1 MTIRKFE
8 LDFGLVTIMDSIL
21 IAELKE
27 GIVFGPEQNQKL
39 LDLGQEIFQSKPYGY
54 ISHRIN
60 SYSVDPMVYRD
71 SANAENLHAIAVVSH
86 NEMTRSNAEKVE
98 RKFYNNSNSFE
109 VFDDLNDAINWIK
122 LEI

>member
-8 LDFGLVTIMDSIL
+8 LDFGLVTIMESIL

-39 LDLGQEIFQSKPYGY
+39 LDLGREVFQEKPYGY

-60 SYSVDPMVYRD
+60 SYSVDPMVYMD
-71 SANAENLHAIAVVSH
+71 SANAKNLQAIAVVSH

-98 RKFYNNSNSFE
+98 SKFYKNSNSFE
-109 VFDDLNDAINWIK
+109 VFHDLDSAIKWIK
-122 LEI
+122 KQI